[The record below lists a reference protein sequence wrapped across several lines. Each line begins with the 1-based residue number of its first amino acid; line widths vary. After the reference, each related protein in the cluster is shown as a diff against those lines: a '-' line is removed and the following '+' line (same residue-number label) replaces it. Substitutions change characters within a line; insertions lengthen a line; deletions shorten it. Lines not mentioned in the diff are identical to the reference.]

1 VKKIANLPTRHRFR
15 LEEQLVLL
23 FETHSPSL
31 IGNEYLVMGTLNHD
45 AWERGCRIPLTVPEM
60 LANLYVFKEVLL
72 IEPASREQSDSG

>member
-1 VKKIANLPTRHRFR
+1 
-15 LEEQLVLL
+15 
-23 FETHSPSL
+23 L